1 MIASVAAAGRGMSM
15 LNDGQLLRYHR
26 QILLPGWDVA
36 GQEALAAS
44 TVLVVGM
51 GGLGCP
57 LAQYL
62 AAAGVGRL
70 ILADFDVV
78 EITNLQRQILHHEAD
93 VGRLKVDSAAD
104 KLQAINSAVQVDV
117 IARAVDAE
125 VLALLLPE
133 VDVVADCCDNFAT
146 REVVSAAA
154 WVAGKPV
161 VSAAAIGWQ
170 GQLAVFDPR
179 QAHSACYR
187 CLYPVA
193 ADEAQT
199 CSEAGVMATTVAVIG
214 SWQAQEVLK
223 VVAGAGETLAGRL
236 LLWDGLVNEV
246 RCVRTPRDPACPVCS
261 VQGVGNT

>member
-1 MIASVAAAGRGMSM
+1 M
-15 LNDGQLLRYHR
+15 LSDAELLRYHR
-26 QILLPGWDVA
+26 QILLPQWDIA
-36 GQEALAAS
+36 AQERLAAA
-44 TVLVVGM
+44 TVLVVGL

-70 ILADFDVV
+70 VLADFDVV
-78 EITNLQRQILHHEAD
+78 EVTNLQRQVLHHDAD
-93 VGRLKVDSAAD
+93 IGRLKVDSAAD
-104 KLQAINSAVQVDV
+104 KLRHINPAVRIEVVAQ
-117 IARAVDAE
+117 AVDAD
-125 VLALLLPE
+125 VLARWLPE

-146 REVVSAAA
+146 RDLVSASA
-154 WVAGKPV
+154 WVAGKPL

-179 QAHSACYR
+179 RPRSPCYR

-193 ADEAQT
+193 DEAALT

-223 VVAGAGETLAGRL
+223 VVAGVGETLTGQL

-246 RCVRTPRDPACPVCS
+246 RRLRAPSDPVCPVCS
-261 VQGVGNT
+261 GSRTT